1 MLRLLAAPPVQHEVV
16 VAVED
21 HCCRMLV
28 AVLAG
33 SASVQA
39 PISIVICEDDERLAA
54 LVAEL
59 LERDS
64 RFTVV
69 GTARDGDEAVQLVA
83 DRSPDLV
90 LMDIGMPGRDGIE
103 ATRAIHERDP
113 ERHVVIYTGS
123 DEYADV
129 ARADEVGAVGYL
141 HKRAL
146 TSPDLAD
153 ALHVLHANYVGGP
166 RED

>member
-1 MLRLLAAPPVQHEVV
+1 
-16 VAVED
+16 VAVDD
-21 HCCRMLV
+21 HCRILGIV
-28 AVLAG
+28 VAG

-39 PISIVICEDDERLAA
+39 PISVVICEDDERLAA
-54 LVAEL
+54 LVEEL

-69 GTARDGDEAVQLVA
+69 GTARDGDEAVQLVEE
-83 DRSPDLV
+83 RSPDMV

-103 ATRAIHERDP
+103 ATRAIHERDA
-113 ERHVVIYTGS
+113 EQHVVIYTGS

-153 ALHVLHANYVGGP
+153 ALHVLHANYVGAP
-166 RED
+166 RDDD

>member
-1 MLRLLAAPPVQHEVV
+1 V
-16 VAVED
+16 
-21 HCCRMLV
+21 
-28 AVLAG
+28 AG
-33 SASVQA
+33 SAPVRA
-39 PISIVICEDDERLAA
+39 PISIVICEDDEKLAA
-54 LVAEL
+54 LVEEL
-59 LERDS
+59 LQRDG
-64 RFTVV
+64 RFAVV
-69 GTARDGDEAVQLVA
+69 GVARDGDEAVQLVA
-83 DRSPDLV
+83 ERTPDLV

-103 ATRAIHERDP
+103 ATRAIHQRDA
-113 ERHVVIYTGS
+113 EQHVVIYTGS

-153 ALHVLHANYVGGP
+153 ALHVLHANYVSGP

>member
-1 MLRLLAAPPVQHEVV
+1 MEDEVV
-16 VAVED
+16 VAVDD
-21 HCCRMLV
+21 HCRIV
-28 AVLAG
+28 GTVVSG
-33 SASVQA
+33 SATVQNQLR
-39 PISIVICEDDERLAA
+39 IVICEDDERLAA
-54 LVAEL
+54 LVEEL
-59 LERDS
+59 LERDG

-69 GTARDGDEAVQLVA
+69 GRALDGDEAVALVA
-83 DRSPDLV
+83 QHSPDMV

-103 ATRAIHERDP
+103 ATRAIHERDAAQ
-113 ERHVVIYTGS
+113 HVVIYTGS

-146 TSPDLAD
+146 ASPDLGD

-166 RED
+166 RD

>member
-1 MLRLLAAPPVQHEVV
+1 MGHARPVALRLLIVDDSP
-16 VAVED
+16 D
-21 HCCRMLV
+21 
-28 AVLAG
+28 VLALT
-33 SASVQA
+33 
-39 PISIVICEDDERLAA
+39 R
-54 LVAEL
+54 EL
-59 LERDS
+59 LTRQGL
-64 RFTVV
+64 TVV
-69 GTARDGDEAVQLVA
+69 GTALDGDEAVQLVA
-83 DRSPDLV
+83 DRSPDMV

-103 ATRAIHERDP
+103 ATRAIHERDA
-113 ERHVVIYTGS
+113 EQHVVIYTGS

-153 ALHVLHANYVGGP
+153 ALHVLHANYVSGL